1 MYSIRGDGIV
11 IYQDVS
17 PTESRKAAELKLTLA
32 DNAAGTLEISLPPGN
47 AGYVALKHMTSEII
61 VNKDG
66 EDIWHGRIISERMDF
81 WNNRKLT
88 CEGELAY
95 LNDTTQPPCK
105 YAEGTTIFDFLEKV
119 LENHNS
125 RYDNDERY
133 KFYVGESLIYNEDE
147 PLPEIVTDY
156 NSTLECINQNVTEKF
171 KCHIIIE
178 RKDGKKYLKFVKDET
193 KFSENTQV
201 IRFGDN
207 LLDFTRNWDL
217 TDLATVVIPRGK
229 QLEKEAD
236 EDSDELNTY
245 VGLGEIPITD
255 VVAKGEFGYYERVGG
270 GSPVKRRNPTTR
282 KWEWY
287 YTQDKSKPLAHVGG
301 DVNDSLIYHYFDAID
316 EDTGEP
322 IYQYKV
328 VDGYITLETDS
339 DERPTIRVNV
349 AESDEDK
356 KIIEFLEYDDEGEME
371 IVSKIE
377 TDDTYCVVYLKDE
390 NGDFYSLKDAYG
402 HIEQVVDF
410 SEAEDSIELLK
421 KTRDY
426 IKDNRFDGMTL
437 EVSAVDMHYLSRSK
451 EPVKMLDRM
460 RCISYPHGMNTLFT
474 VTGLSIQLDKPD
486 SAKYTLEK
494 TMRIGARQSA
504 ISDSISVVEA
514 EVESA
519 HSTILTRAKQ
529 NADKIL
535 REKTNGYVN
544 LVTDTTGGRHSQALV
559 VSSSKDWQRSEHFWV
574 WNVNGLGHY
583 TEYGDESLRPDK
595 ADDEPNRSQF
605 DGYALDIGITMDGS
619 IVANRITVGHMSAD
633 RVRTGVLM
641 SEKDPVSG
649 QYNVIWSLNA
659 HGDYSLD
666 ENNQIIYTPGTGY
679 LEHIEETGEYITAG
693 SLNIRNGSIN
703 LGINKFSVDNSGTVY
718 AEKGVIGGFILEPYG
733 IHNDKMLLNDTGVHY
748 YVQKS
753 SGLRTEVGYV
763 GSSYWNEHSDSRL
776 ISMNLNAGSAAISW
790 GYDDGSSGA
799 DYTVKLMYVANG
811 GFSSSNGYTYKN
823 DTLYVLCDMVV
834 CEDIDLHNH
843 KANNFWIDP
852 SSGGASGSV
861 DGRDTT
867 FLLIASNALNDDGTI
882 DKSKT
887 SKIKIKNG
895 FVMPSS

>member
-1 MYSIRGDGIV
+1 MYSVRGDGIV

-47 AGYVALKHMTSEII
+47 AGYAALKHMTSEII

-95 LNDTTQPPCK
+95 LNDTAQPPCK
-105 YAEGTTIFDFLEKV
+105 YAEGTTVFDFLEKV

-301 DVNDSLIYHYFDAID
+301 DVNDSLIYHCFDAID

-356 KIIEFLEYDDEGEME
+356 KIIEFLEYDDEGKME

-390 NGDFYSLKDAYG
+390 NGDFYSLKDTYG

-504 ISDSISVVEA
+504 ISDTMSSVEA

-529 NADKIL
+529 NADKNL

-559 VSSSKDWQRSEHFWV
+559 VSSSKDWEHSEHFWV

-583 TEYGDESLRPDK
+583 TEYGDESLRPTVEG
-595 ADDEPNRSQF
+595 DEPNRLNF
-605 DGYALDIGITMDGS
+605 DGYALDVGITMDGA

-633 RVRTGVLM
+633 RVRTGVLR
-641 SEKDPVSG
+641 SEDDNVVWVLNKDATDV
-649 QYNVIWSLNA
+649 
-659 HGDYSLD
+659 D
-666 ENNQIIYTPGTGY
+666 GTTYAG
-679 LEHIEETGEYITAG
+679 G
-693 SLNIRNGSIN
+693 SLTIKKGYIA
-703 LGINKFSVDNSGTVY
+703 LGTSTGAFDGAFCVDDSGTMH
-718 AEKGVIGGFILEPYG
+718 AENGTIGGFNITSNSIY
-733 IHNDKMLLNDTGVHY
+733 NSKMTLDGNGVHY
-748 YVQKS
+748 YVTGS
-753 SGLRTEVGYV
+753 NEVGYI
-763 GSSYWNEHSDSRL
+763 GSSYWKNSSTKKL
-776 ISMNLNAGSAAISW
+776 ISMNLKNGDAISW
-790 GYDDGSSGA
+790 GYADGETDA
-799 DYTVKLMYVANG
+799 DYSIKLMYVANG
-811 GFSSSNGYTYKN
+811 GFSSDKGFRYKS
-823 DTLYVLCDMVV
+823 DHLYVESKLDVL
-834 CEDIDLHNH
+834 EDIDLQNN
-843 KANNFWIDP
+843 KAYNFWIDP
-852 SSGGASGSV
+852 NSGGIKGV
-861 DGRDTT
+861 DGG
-867 FLLIASNALNDDGTI
+867 INGNAWIMAPGAVNDDGTVN
-882 DKSKT
+882 KSKLQEV
-887 SKIKIKNG
+887 KIQNG
-895 FVMPSS
+895 FIISK

>member
-1 MYSIRGDGIV
+1 MYSVRGDGIV
-11 IYQDVS
+11 IYKDVS
-17 PTESRKAAELKLTLA
+17 PTESRKAAEPKLTLK

-47 AGYVALKHMTSEII
+47 AGYDALKHMTSEII
-61 VNKDG
+61 VQKDG
-66 EDIWHGRIISERMDF
+66 EDIWHGRIISENMNF
-81 WNNRKLT
+81 WNNRRLT

-95 LNDTTQPPCK
+95 LNDTIQPPYK
-105 YAEGTTIFDFLEKV
+105 YAEGTTVLQFLEKV

-125 RYDNDERY
+125 RYDGGGERY
-133 KFYVGESLIYNEDE
+133 KFYVGESIIYNADE

-156 NSTLECINQNVTEKF
+156 ESTLECINQNVTEKF
-171 KCHIIIE
+171 KCHIVVE
-178 RKDGKKYLKFVKDET
+178 RIDGKKYLKFVKDET

-229 QLEKEAD
+229 KIETDAG
-236 EDSDELNTY
+236 EDTDELDTY

-255 VVAKGEFGYYERVGG
+255 TVAKGEFGYYERVGG
-270 GSPVKRRNPTTR
+270 GSPVKQRNAKTG
-282 KWEWY
+282 KYEWVY
-287 YTQDKSKPLAHVGG
+287 PADKSLPLAHVDG
-301 DVNDSLIYHYFDAID
+301 DVNGPLIYHYFDAID
-316 EDTGEP
+316 EDTGQP
-322 IYQYKV
+322 VYQYKV
-328 VDGYITLETDS
+328 VTENRKRYIYLDDS
-339 DERPTIRVNV
+339 NSIRVNV
-349 AESDEDK
+349 SESSDSK
-356 KIIEFLEYDDEGEME
+356 KIVEFLENG
-371 IVSKIE
+371 VVTAKIE
-377 TDDTYCVVYLKDE
+377 TDDTYCVVYLKDA
-390 NGDFYSLKDAYG
+390 NGEFYSLKDAYG
-402 HIEQVVDF
+402 HVEQVIEF
-410 SEAEDSIELLK
+410 SEAEDAVELLK
-421 KTRDY
+421 KTKEY
-426 IKDNRFDGMTL
+426 IEENRFDGMTL
-437 EVSAVDMHYLSRSK
+437 EVSAVDMHYLSDST

-474 VTGLSIQLDKPD
+474 VTGLTVQLDKPD

-494 TMRIGARQSA
+494 TMRTGARQSA
-504 ISDSISVVEA
+504 ISDTMSNVEA

-559 VSSSKDWQRSEHFWV
+559 VSSSKDWEHSEHFWV

-693 SLNIRNGSIN
+693 SLNIRKGSIN
-703 LGINKFSVDNSGTVY
+703 LGTNKFSVDNSGTVY

-733 IHNDKMLLNDTGVHY
+733 IHNDKMLLNGTGVHY

-753 SGLRTEVGYV
+753 SSMRTEVGYV

-776 ISMNLNAGSAAISW
+776 ISMNLDAGSAAISW
-790 GYDDGSSGA
+790 GYADGSSSA

-811 GFSSSNGYTYKN
+811 GFNNGKGTTYQD
-823 DTLYVLCDMVV
+823 DTLYVACDMNLMNYT
-834 CEDIDLHNH
+834 IHNA
-843 KANNFWIDP
+843 KIDP
-852 SSGGASGSV
+852 STVGVVGGKSGTIWVMTPGA
-861 DGRDTT
+861 
-867 FLLIASNALNDDGTI
+867 INDDGTV
-882 DKSKT
+882 DRSKCQEVT
-887 SKIKIKNG
+887 LKKG
-895 FVMPSS
+895 FIT